1 MAAMRLSV
9 SSNRAGRGL
18 EFLARF
24 LNLSGSVEV
33 AKVAGDVSTPIF
45 LPARIASAQCQ
56 AGA

>member
-1 MAAMRLSV
+1 MRLSV

-33 AKVAGDVSTPIF
+33 AKVAGDVSTPHF